1 MVPWRLRYQNL
12 LAGFGHVSL
21 RKVRVMLLVDRE
33 TRLDKTQN
41 ENSFFCRR
49 CPYVV
54 CAQNRL
60 ELTTWS
66 INRSLFGEAQM
77 IGYDKLHVTYPGF
90 SSDMYGLSGTILYQC
105 ITIVRSYLS
114 AYNNCRVDRLQN
126 SRTSF
131 GWGVAQDVIEKYAI
145 FLANM

>member
-1 MVPWRLRYQNL
+1 
-12 LAGFGHVSL
+12 
-21 RKVRVMLLVDRE
+21 
-33 TRLDKTQN
+33 
-41 ENSFFCRR
+41 
-49 CPYVV
+49 
-54 CAQNRL
+54 
-60 ELTTWS
+60 
-66 INRSLFGEAQM
+66 M